1 MSWLNTFI
9 ALSKKQTRASMLEE
23 HLKDLEEI
31 SVVLVDKRT
40 PEQEAM
46 WQEQLRIKEALGFK
60 QGDNAQNWLRL
71 HQVLLDHEAR
81 LKHVETQVGTRKGGG
96 DEIV

>member
-1 MSWLNTFI
+1 MRWLNTFI
-9 ALSKKQTRASMLEE
+9 ALSKKQTRADMVKE
-23 HLKDLEEI
+23 HLKDVEALEVYI
-31 SVVLVDKRT
+31 TDKRT

-46 WQEQLRIKEALGFK
+46 YKEQLAIQAALGFEL
-60 QGDNAQNWLRL
+60 GDGAQNWLRL
-71 HQVLLDHEAR
+71 HQLLLDHEAR